1 MKSPLRWF
9 AFGVVLFAGCFLLLS
24 SDRWF
29 LDNHTLDRII
39 RINLSWS
46 LSEYVWR
53 EVMVLQSHP
62 LLFRVHWEL
71 QAQASK
77 LGIDSAIHVSTFL
90 FSLSWAG
97 FCLLVIAWVRS
108 LRLERGVTWGLCL
121 LACVGTPGL
130 ANLLVQQEDNLFY
143 FPWMLGFVLLLAAP
157 VNANRLWRE
166 TTLALLAGVC
176 LAVAM
181 LLNATNLVFLFLFLF
196 VPFWWWRKRYLL
208 VYRVGLTTC
217 SALLVSMLLY
227 SATCGVHPGWSEFPL
242 YRYFQQAL
250 FGKMGISDMDAFLV
264 LPRWS
269 LTYLSMA
276 WLSLRNVFFLS
287 YTELGAFHPLVFLFV
302 GVALAALGVLLRAGW
317 RGLKLSLRQKTAT
330 QEEEDEGEAKE
341 SRSSPLE
348 WAVVL
353 PFLLL
358 ATGLAYL
365 FEVQVME
372 RWDLVALS
380 LWIIMVMVWVQ
391 KPSRLEQGILGGW
404 LLLQLGLA
412 LWVLVQAPLVLP
424 GQYSV
429 ALTYKESTH
438 RRRFREV
445 QKLMSAVPSKRKI
458 RMAIVPLRLQWLDA
472 NLRAHLHRGSRG
484 IFFVKLI
491 KKKGETRLTFYH
503 SPSGSYFGY
512 WRSEKSLTELVHESK
527 VALYMKRFQASQR
540 WIHPALRKD
549 IQQWFKKQ

>member
-1 MKSPLRWF
+1 
-9 AFGVVLFAGCFLLLS
+9 
-24 SDRWF
+24 
-29 LDNHTLDRII
+29 
-39 RINLSWS
+39 
-46 LSEYVWR
+46 
-53 EVMVLQSHP
+53 
-62 LLFRVHWEL
+62 
-71 QAQASK
+71 
-77 LGIDSAIHVSTFL
+77 
-90 FSLSWAG
+90 
-97 FCLLVIAWVRS
+97 
-108 LRLERGVTWGLCL
+108 
-121 LACVGTPGL
+121 
-130 ANLLVQQEDNLFY
+130 
-143 FPWMLGFVLLLAAP
+143 
-157 VNANRLWRE
+157 
-166 TTLALLAGVC
+166 
-176 LAVAM
+176 
-181 LLNATNLVFLFLFLF
+181 
-196 VPFWWWRKRYLL
+196 
-208 VYRVGLTTC
+208 
-217 SALLVSMLLY
+217 
-227 SATCGVHPGWSEFPL
+227 
-242 YRYFQQAL
+242 
-250 FGKMGISDMDAFLV
+250 
-264 LPRWS
+264 
-269 LTYLSMA
+269 
-276 WLSLRNVFFLS
+276 
-287 YTELGAFHPLVFLFV
+287 
-302 GVALAALGVLLRAGW
+302 
-317 RGLKLSLRQKTAT
+317 LRQKTAT